1 MQIIKEIY
9 LDFYQTEPVLV
20 TAKQGDNARF
30 VKATLLDHGNLFPV
44 PDGTTANLARD
55 EVWNAC
61 IVNTDGT
68 VLAPITPDMQPG
80 RLPAEIELYLGTEKL
95 STWNFILVIQPSARN
110 DSAIEG
116 TNEYTQLD
124 ILVNQAREEISN
136 AQTATESAN
145 AAALNANESAA
156 LANTA
161 ASNANVAASSA
172 ETNADLA
179 MKAAISALDGKEAAT
194 SAATSANAAADRANE
209 AAGNIEQANIKP
221 LAYSV
226 SGESITAGNSAEKP
240 LIGLTVHGRADQV
253 STTGAQLIDFE
264 HAPTRSCVLVDA
276 STGTYRCNM
285 DNTSYSFLDLP
296 ESVFGKILSG
306 KGKTLR
312 FQCDAS
318 KPNTLISIVIYG
330 TREDGLDY
338 QDAAGT
344 PGSNYVEMV
353 VSDQFTS
360 VTRAVLRFNQTQGA
374 TTTDTTTIYSGLML
388 YFKESAVLSFELY
401 TGNAPSPSVEYPQ
414 AIDIAGL
421 GWATG
426 AQLWDMGD
434 VSGTQSA
441 KVDVSVPIPPGTYT
455 LSADVISSDTDAD
468 TCLIYD
474 YTNNIAIGNMAR
486 GQEKSKTFTTDK
498 EIRSFVFYASVSNN
512 GSAGDTFSF
521 KNIMLNAGS
530 SALPWEPYTGGK
542 PGYYDKGIEVDVTG
556 KNLFSLDNDTVFA
569 KEICDIVKKTNEIAL
584 TATSSSDTLFCQYVC
599 YLSEEVTKYF
609 CGKTITV
616 SAKHKTNNSSLSPVI
631 FINLYNSDNKTIADE
646 KSIYFKRG
654 SSVTVIVP
662 KETVKI
668 RFAFRVDQL
677 RGQVVGDYVRIYDIQ
692 AEEGSTATSYE
703 PYKTPQSIHLSTPNG
718 LAGLKV
724 SSGGSYTDE
733 SGQQWICDEIV
744 RNERGTGKL
753 IQRIGRSK
761 VSDNLLAPVTL
772 SNGNIALSISEISG
786 VSSSNQEAL
795 FTMAPV
801 LDASDPDRFET
812 GNAYSDGTGF
822 VIVGTPDDTLV
833 SLAIK
838 YGNCEFLYV
847 LETPVETNLSAEEIA
862 ALSALHTYSPTTT
875 ISNDAGCEMTAAYV
889 TKYYQGV
896 GDAMFYGVADNL
908 TTEASGTSVLDAHQG
923 KVLDNKIG
931 ALNDLETT
939 AKSSAVAAINEV
951 KSETVSLIPTVLFDS
966 PTRVGSG
973 TFTESI
979 YNFERIRIYYKIRY
993 EYGSVDIYTSFISA
1007 DGVVDLIGFFDFNN
1021 YLGAHL
1027 HRINLTDTTFS
1038 TVYAYQYFPP
1048 STEKTDV
1055 GGDDAIAIYRV
1066 EGYKS

>member
-312 FQCDAS
+312 FQCDTS
-318 KPNTLISIVIYG
+318 KPGTVISIVIYG

-388 YFKESAVLSFELY
+388 YFKESVVLPFELY

-414 AIDIAGL
+414 AIDIAGIDGNISINL
-421 GWATG
+421 MGYNLWDGTEQEDVTGYTTGMIPWDGGDRVHILFDGNTDNADGELVCSIDYYEQVGKKVGANAMSVKTGTTYTKVKFTATG
-426 AQLWDMGD
+426 INAG
-434 VSGTQSA
+434 GIG
-441 KVDVSVPIPPGTYT
+441 KNVDIKTVKYIVVAIKPFNNTATKISFKNV
-455 LSADVISSDTDAD
+455 VISS
-468 TCLIYD
+468 
-474 YTNNIAIGNMAR
+474 
-486 GQEKSKTFTTDK
+486 
-498 EIRSFVFYASVSNN
+498 
-512 GSAGDTFSF
+512 SA
-521 KNIMLNAGS
+521 
-530 SALPWEPYTGGK
+530 
-542 PGYYDKGIEVDVTG
+542 
-556 KNLFSLDNDTVFA
+556 DTVFVGYTPS
-569 KEICDIVKKTNEIAL
+569 ILNVIA
-584 TATSSSDTLFCQYVC
+584 
-599 YLSEEVTKYF
+599 
-609 CGKTITV
+609 
-616 SAKHKTNNSSLSPVI
+616 
-631 FINLYNSDNKTIADE
+631 
-646 KSIYFKRG
+646 
-654 SSVTVIVP
+654 
-662 KETVKI
+662 
-668 RFAFRVDQL
+668 
-677 RGQVVGDYVRIYDIQ
+677 
-692 AEEGSTATSYE
+692 
-703 PYKTPQSIHLSTPNG
+703 TPNG
-718 LAGLKV
+718 LPAVPVSAG
-724 SSGGSYTDE
+724 GNYTDE
-733 SGQQWICDEIV
+733 NGQQWICDEIV
-744 RNERGTGKL
+744 RNERGTGKR
-753 IQRIGRSK
+753 IQRIGIIESY
-761 VSDNLLAPVTL
+761 A
-772 SNGNIALSISEISG
+772 SETINTAYMSTTG
-786 VSSSNQEAL
+786 QLTEGATVIY
-795 FTMAPV
+795 V
-801 LDASDPDRFET
+801 LDDAIET
-812 GNAYSDGTGF
+812 DLT
-822 VIVGTPDDTLV
+822 
-833 SLAIK
+833 
-838 YGNCEFLYV
+838 
-847 LETPVETNLSAEEIA
+847 AEEIA
-862 ALSALHTYSPTTT
+862 ALSALHTYYPTTT
-875 ISNDAGCEMTAAYV
+875 ISNDAGCDMTAAYV
-889 TKYYQGV
+889 TQYYQGV

-923 KVLDNKIG
+923 MLLKGLLDDIWKTIY
-931 ALNDLETT
+931 
-939 AKSSAVAAINEV
+939 
-951 KSETVSLIPTVLFDS
+951 P
-966 PTRVGSG
+966 VGSIYMSVNNTDPG
-973 TFTESI
+973 TLFGGTWEAWGTGRVPVGVDSGDSDFSASEKTGGEKTNTHNHYTLSGNDDNMLYVGSTQHAVRSRVSTLKRGAISFTSYGEGPCREDSTYDESI
-979 YNFERIRIYYKIRY
+979 NILQPYVTCYMWKR
-993 EYGSVDIYTSFISA
+993 TA
-1007 DGVVDLIGFFDFNN
+1007 
-1021 YLGAHL
+1021 
-1027 HRINLTDTTFS
+1027 
-1038 TVYAYQYFPP
+1038 
-1048 STEKTDV
+1048 
-1055 GGDDAIAIYRV
+1055 
-1066 EGYKS
+1066 

>member
-253 STTGAQLIDFE
+253 STTGAQLFNKSSVTSESYVRD
-264 HAPTRSCVLVDA
+264 TDGTVVA
-276 STGTYRCNM
+276 STTHPTCASDYITLDGAESIYITSTMTSNRWGAFYNDKKEYVSGIAGYSSPITVPVGAVYIRLTVADDNLDTFMVNTGSTALPYEPYTYG
-285 DNTSYSFLDLP
+285 
-296 ESVFGKILSG
+296 V
-306 KGKTLR
+306 
-312 FQCDAS
+312 
-318 KPNTLISIVIYG
+318 
-330 TREDGLDY
+330 
-338 QDAAGT
+338 
-344 PGSNYVEMV
+344 
-353 VSDQFTS
+353 
-360 VTRAVLRFNQTQGA
+360 
-374 TTTDTTTIYSGLML
+374 
-388 YFKESAVLSFELY
+388 
-401 TGNAPSPSVEYPQ
+401 PSPSVEYPQ
-414 AIDIAGL
+414 AIDIAGS
-421 GWATG
+421 GGSINVKVVG
-426 AQLWDMGD
+426 ANLFDISKVQGISGASGSQTTNNNDGTLLVQSSQGDSSGGYEDGKNVLRDLCPELRVGD
-434 VSGTQSA
+434 VAVLSA
-441 KVDVSVPIPPGTYT
+441 KSTGSDKRIYLRGSKSPWTFG
-455 LSADVISSDTDAD
+455 ISRTISETDLD
-468 TCLIYD
+468 SIV
-474 YTNNIAIGNMAR
+474 M
-486 GQEKSKTFTTDK
+486 
-498 EIRSFVFYASVSNN
+498 FYASGTST
-512 GSAGDTFSF
+512 SATISE
-521 KNIMLNAGS
+521 IMINAGS
-530 SALPWEPYTGGK
+530 VALP
-542 PGYYDKGIEVDVTG
+542 
-556 KNLFSLDNDTVFA
+556 
-569 KEICDIVKKTNEIAL
+569 
-584 TATSSSDTLFCQYVC
+584 
-599 YLSEEVTKYF
+599 
-609 CGKTITV
+609 
-616 SAKHKTNNSSLSPVI
+616 
-631 FINLYNSDNKTIADE
+631 
-646 KSIYFKRG
+646 
-654 SSVTVIVP
+654 
-662 KETVKI
+662 
-668 RFAFRVDQL
+668 
-677 RGQVVGDYVRIYDIQ
+677 
-692 AEEGSTATSYE
+692 YE
-703 PYKTPQSIHLSTPNG
+703 PYKTPQSVHLSTPNG

-724 SSGGSYTDE
+724 SSGGNYTDA

-744 RNERGTGKL
+744 CNERGTGKR

-772 SNGNIALSISEISG
+772 SNGNIALAISEIFDI
-786 VSSSNQEAL
+786 SSSNQEAL

-822 VIVGTPDDTLV
+822 VIVGTPDDTLL
-833 SLAIK
+833 SLATK

-847 LETPVETNLSAEEIA
+847 LAEPVETDLSTEEIA
-862 ALSALHTYSPTTT
+862 ALSALHTYYPTTT
-875 ISNDAGCEMTAAYV
+875 ISNDAGCDMTAAYV
-889 TKYYQGV
+889 TQYYQGV

-951 KSETVSLIPTVLFDS
+951 KCETVSLIPTVLFDS

-993 EYGSVDIYTSFISA
+993 EYGSVDIYTSFISS
-1007 DGVVDLIGFFDFNN
+1007 DGVVDLIGFFNFNN

-1066 EGYKS
+1066 EGYRS

>member
-194 SAATSANAAADRANE
+194 SAATSANVAADRANE

-253 STTGAQLIDFE
+253 STTGAQLFNKSTVTPESYVRD
-264 HAPTRSCVLVDA
+264 TDGTVVA
-276 STGTYRCNM
+276 STTRPTCASDYITLDGAESIYITSTMTSNRWGAFYNDKKEYVSGIAGYSSPITVPVGAVYIRLTVADDNLDTFMVNTGSTALPYEPYTYG
-285 DNTSYSFLDLP
+285 
-296 ESVFGKILSG
+296 V
-306 KGKTLR
+306 
-312 FQCDAS
+312 
-318 KPNTLISIVIYG
+318 
-330 TREDGLDY
+330 
-338 QDAAGT
+338 
-344 PGSNYVEMV
+344 
-353 VSDQFTS
+353 
-360 VTRAVLRFNQTQGA
+360 
-374 TTTDTTTIYSGLML
+374 
-388 YFKESAVLSFELY
+388 
-401 TGNAPSPSVEYPQ
+401 PSPSVEYPQ

-486 GQEKSKTFTTDK
+486 GQGKSKTFTTDK

-521 KNIMLNAGS
+521 KNIMLNTGS
-530 SALPWEPYTGGK
+530 SALPWEPYTGGE
-542 PGYYDKGIEVDVTG
+542 PGYYEKGIEVDVTG

-569 KEICDIVKKTNEIAL
+569 KEICDITKKTNEITL
-584 TATSSSDTLFCQYVC
+584 TATGSSDTLFCQYVC
-599 YLSEEVTKYF
+599 YLAEGVTKYF
-609 CGKTITV
+609 RGKTITV
-616 SAKHKTNNSSLSPVI
+616 SAKHKTNNSSLSPVV
-631 FINLYNSDNKTIADE
+631 FINLYDSDNKVIADE

-662 KETVKI
+662 KETAKI

-677 RGQVVGDYVRIYDIQ
+677 RGQAVGNYVRMYDIQ

-703 PYKTPQSIHLSTPNG
+703 PYKTPQSVHLSTPNG

-724 SSGGSYTDE
+724 SNGGNYTDE
-733 SGQQWICDEIV
+733 SGQQWICDEVV
-744 RNERGTGKL
+744 RNERGTGKR
-753 IQRIGRSK
+753 IQRIGIIESY
-761 VSDNLLAPVTL
+761 A
-772 SNGNIALSISEISG
+772 SETINTAYMSTTG
-786 VSSSNQEAL
+786 QLTEGATVIY
-795 FTMAPV
+795 V
-801 LDASDPDRFET
+801 LDDAIET
-812 GNAYSDGTGF
+812 DLT
-822 VIVGTPDDTLV
+822 
-833 SLAIK
+833 
-838 YGNCEFLYV
+838 
-847 LETPVETNLSAEEIA
+847 AEEIA

-875 ISNDAGCEMTAAYV
+875 ISNDAGCDMTAAYV
-889 TKYYQGV
+889 TQYYQGV

-993 EYGSVDIYTSFISA
+993 EYGSVDIYTSFIST

-1066 EGYKS
+1066 EGYRS

>member
-1 MQIIKEIY
+1 MINIKLFLERKDIPVKIDVVRNTNAIPISFHIADYQIPEGTEARIYLHKPSGAEVYNSAAIEENAVIVQPTMQMYAEEGEVIGQLQIIK
-9 LDFYQTEPVLV
+9 D
-20 TAKQGDNARF
+20 
-30 VKATLLDHGNLFPV
+30 
-44 PDGTTANLARD
+44 TTVAASFAI
-55 EVWNAC
+55 VFC
-61 IVNTDGT
+61 IHKN
-68 VLAPITPDMQPG
+68 I
-80 RLPAEIELYLGTEKL
+80 I
-95 STWNFILVIQPSARN
+95 S
-110 DSAIEG
+110 DSAIESKDEFG
-116 TNEYTQLD
+116 ILD
-124 ILVNQAREEISN
+124 TLINQAREEIKN
-136 AQTATESAN
+136 AQNATSA
-145 AAALNANESAA
+145 
-156 LANTA
+156 ANTA
-161 ASNANVAASSA
+161 AESATTAANAANTGA
-172 ETNADLA
+172 
-179 MKAAISALDGKEAAT
+179 EAAT
-194 SAATSANAAADRANE
+194 SAAESATTAADAANAGAEAATSAAMSANAAADRANE

-226 SGESITAGNSAEKP
+226 SGESITANNSAEKP
-240 LIGLTVHGRADQV
+240 LIGPTVHGRADQV

-360 VTRAVLRFNQTQGA
+360 VTRTVLRFNQTQGA
-374 TTTDTTTIYSGLML
+374 TTTDTTTIYSGLMF
-388 YFKESAVLSFELY
+388 YFKESAVLPFESY
-401 TGNAPSPSVEYPQ
+401 TGNAPSPSPEYPQ
-414 AIDIAGL
+414 EINIAGL
-421 GWATG
+421 GYATG
-426 AQLWDMGD
+426 AQLWSAGD
-434 VSGTQSA
+434 VAGTA
-441 KVDVSVPIPPGTYT
+441 TVSVSVTIPPGTYT
-455 LSADVISSDTDAD
+455 ITADVVSSDTYGN
-468 TCLIYD
+468 TCLLFD
-474 YTNNIAIGNMAR
+474 NTNGVSLGWFNR
-486 GQEKSKTFTTDK
+486 GANKSISFTTEK
-498 EIRSFVFYASVSNN
+498 EIKSCSFYASVDN
-512 GSAGDTFSF
+512 GNSAGDTFSLR
-521 KNIMLNAGS
+521 NIMLNAGS

-801 LDASDPDRFET
+801 LDAPDPDRFET

-833 SLAIK
+833 SLVIK

-923 KVLDNKIG
+923 KVLDNKIR
-931 ALNDLETT
+931 ALADLETT

-973 TFTESI
+973 TFAESI

-993 EYGSVDIYTSFISA
+993 EYGSVDIYTSFIST

>member
-68 VLAPITPDMQPG
+68 VLAPITPDMRPG

-95 STWNFILVIQPSARN
+95 STWNFTLMIQPSARN

-240 LIGLTVHGRADQV
+240 LIGLTVYGRADQV
-253 STTGAQLIDFE
+253 STTGAQLFNKSTVTPESYVRD
-264 HAPTRSCVLVDA
+264 TDGTVVA
-276 STGTYRCNM
+276 STTHPTCASDYITLDGAESIYITSTMTSNRWGAFYNDKKEYVSGIAGYSSPITVPVGAVYIRLTVADDNLDTFMVNTGSTALPYEPYTYG
-285 DNTSYSFLDLP
+285 
-296 ESVFGKILSG
+296 V
-306 KGKTLR
+306 
-312 FQCDAS
+312 
-318 KPNTLISIVIYG
+318 
-330 TREDGLDY
+330 
-338 QDAAGT
+338 
-344 PGSNYVEMV
+344 
-353 VSDQFTS
+353 
-360 VTRAVLRFNQTQGA
+360 
-374 TTTDTTTIYSGLML
+374 
-388 YFKESAVLSFELY
+388 
-401 TGNAPSPSVEYPQ
+401 PSPSVEYPQ
-414 AIDIAGL
+414 AIDIAGS
-421 GWATG
+421 GGSINVKVVG
-426 AQLWDMGD
+426 ANLFDISKVQGISGASGSQTTNNNDGTLLVQSSQGDSSGGYEDGKNVLRDLCPELRVGD
-434 VSGTQSA
+434 VAVLSA
-441 KVDVSVPIPPGTYT
+441 KSTGSDKRIYLRGSKSPWTFG
-455 LSADVISSDTDAD
+455 ISRTISETDLD
-468 TCLIYD
+468 SIV
-474 YTNNIAIGNMAR
+474 M
-486 GQEKSKTFTTDK
+486 
-498 EIRSFVFYASVSNN
+498 FYASGTST
-512 GSAGDTFSF
+512 SATISE
-521 KNIMLNAGS
+521 IMINAGS
-530 SALPWEPYTGGK
+530 VALP
-542 PGYYDKGIEVDVTG
+542 
-556 KNLFSLDNDTVFA
+556 
-569 KEICDIVKKTNEIAL
+569 
-584 TATSSSDTLFCQYVC
+584 
-599 YLSEEVTKYF
+599 
-609 CGKTITV
+609 
-616 SAKHKTNNSSLSPVI
+616 
-631 FINLYNSDNKTIADE
+631 
-646 KSIYFKRG
+646 
-654 SSVTVIVP
+654 
-662 KETVKI
+662 
-668 RFAFRVDQL
+668 
-677 RGQVVGDYVRIYDIQ
+677 
-692 AEEGSTATSYE
+692 YE
-703 PYKTPQSIHLSTPNG
+703 PYKTPQSVSLSTPNG
-718 LAGLKV
+718 LSGLKV
-724 SSGGSYTDE
+724 SSGGNYIDA

-744 RNERGTGKL
+744 RNERGTGKR
-753 IQRIGRSK
+753 IQRIGIIESY
-761 VSDNLLAPVTL
+761 A
-772 SNGNIALSISEISG
+772 SETINTAYMS
-786 VSSSNQEAL
+786 
-795 FTMAPV
+795 T
-801 LDASDPDRFET
+801 T
-812 GNAYSDGTGF
+812 GQLTEGAT
-822 VIVGTPDDTLV
+822 V
-833 SLAIK
+833 
-838 YGNCEFLYV
+838 LYV
-847 LETPVETNLSAEEIA
+847 LDDVVETDLSAEEIA

-875 ISNDAGCEMTAAYV
+875 ISNDAGCDMTAAYV
-889 TKYYQGV
+889 TQYYQGV

-908 TTEASGTSVLDAHQG
+908 TTEASGTSVMDAHQG

-931 ALNDLETT
+931 ALADLETT

-993 EYGSVDIYTSFISA
+993 EYGSVDIYTSFIST
-1007 DGVVDLIGFFDFNN
+1007 DGVVDLIGFFDFYN

-1055 GGDDAIAIYRV
+1055 GGDDAMAIYRV
-1066 EGYKS
+1066 EGYRS

>member
-253 STTGAQLIDFE
+253 STTGAQLFNKSTVTPESYVRD
-264 HAPTRSCVLVDA
+264 TDGTVVA
-276 STGTYRCNM
+276 STTHPTCASDYITLDGAESIYITSTMTSNRWGAFYNDKKEYVSGIAGYSSPITVPVGAVYIRLTVADDNLDTFMVNTGSTALPYEPYTYG
-285 DNTSYSFLDLP
+285 
-296 ESVFGKILSG
+296 V
-306 KGKTLR
+306 
-312 FQCDAS
+312 
-318 KPNTLISIVIYG
+318 
-330 TREDGLDY
+330 
-338 QDAAGT
+338 
-344 PGSNYVEMV
+344 
-353 VSDQFTS
+353 
-360 VTRAVLRFNQTQGA
+360 
-374 TTTDTTTIYSGLML
+374 
-388 YFKESAVLSFELY
+388 
-401 TGNAPSPSVEYPQ
+401 PSPSVEYPQ

-486 GQEKSKTFTTDK
+486 GQGKSKTFTTDK

-512 GSAGDTFSF
+512 GSVGDTFSLR
-521 KNIMLNAGS
+521 NIMLNAGS
-530 SALPWEPYTGGK
+530 SALPWEPYTGGE
-542 PGYYDKGIEVDVTG
+542 PGYYEKGIEVDVTG

-569 KEICDIVKKTNEIAL
+569 KEICDITKKTNEITL
-584 TATSSSDTLFCQYVC
+584 TATGSSDTLFCQYVC
-599 YLSEEVTKYF
+599 YLAEGVTKYF
-609 CGKTITV
+609 RGKTITV
-616 SAKHKTNNSSLSPVI
+616 SAKHKTNNSSLSPVV
-631 FINLYNSDNKTIADE
+631 FINLYDSDNKVIADE

-662 KETVKI
+662 KETAKI

-677 RGQVVGDYVRIYDIQ
+677 RGQAVGNYVRMYDIQ

-703 PYKTPQSIHLSTPNG
+703 PYKTPQSVHLSTPNG

-724 SSGGSYTDE
+724 SNGGNYTDE
-733 SGQQWICDEIV
+733 SGQQWICDEVV
-744 RNERGTGKL
+744 RNERGTGKR
-753 IQRIGRSK
+753 IQRIGIIESY
-761 VSDNLLAPVTL
+761 A
-772 SNGNIALSISEISG
+772 SETINTAYMSTTG
-786 VSSSNQEAL
+786 QLTEGATVIY
-795 FTMAPV
+795 V
-801 LDASDPDRFET
+801 LDDAIET
-812 GNAYSDGTGF
+812 D
-822 VIVGTPDDTLV
+822 
-833 SLAIK
+833 
-838 YGNCEFLYV
+838 
-847 LETPVETNLSAEEIA
+847 LSAEEIA
-862 ALSALHTYSPTTT
+862 ALSALHTYYPTTT
-875 ISNDAGCEMTAAYV
+875 ITNDAGCDMTAAYV
-889 TKYYQGV
+889 TQYYQGV

-931 ALNDLETT
+931 ALADLETT

-951 KSETVSLIPTVLFDS
+951 KSETVSLSPTVLFDS

-993 EYGSVDIYTSFISA
+993 EYGSVDIYTSFISS
-1007 DGVVDLIGFFDFNN
+1007 DGVVDLIGFFNFNN

>member
-68 VLAPITPDMQPG
+68 VLAPITPDMRPG

-95 STWNFILVIQPSARN
+95 STWNFTLMIQPSARN

-240 LIGLTVHGRADQV
+240 LIGLTVHGRADQG
-253 STTGAQLIDFE
+253 STTGAQLFDESKF
-264 HAPTRSCVLVDA
+264 PTKTQGGATITNNNDGSFTV
-276 STGTYRCNM
+276 SGSGTL
-285 DNTSYSFLDLP
+285 TEKFAQTFHYSHEETLKLIKA
-296 ESVFGKILSG
+296 GKIYL
-306 KGKTLR
+306 
-312 FQCDAS
+312 
-318 KPNTLISIVIYG
+318 
-330 TREDGLDY
+330 
-338 QDAAGT
+338 
-344 PGSNYVEMV
+344 
-353 VSDQFTS
+353 
-360 VTRAVLRFNQTQGA
+360 
-374 TTTDTTTIYSGLML
+374 SGLMHSL
-388 YFKESAVLSFELY
+388 DSF
-401 TGNAPSPSVEYPQ
+401 
-414 AIDIAGL
+414 AIH
-421 GWATG
+421 
-426 AQLWDMGD
+426 
-434 VSGTQSA
+434 
-441 KVDVSVPIPPGTYT
+441 
-455 LSADVISSDTDAD
+455 
-468 TCLIYD
+468 
-474 YTNNIAIGNMAR
+474 
-486 GQEKSKTFTTDK
+486 
-498 EIRSFVFYASVSNN
+498 
-512 GSAGDTFSF
+512 F
-521 KNIMLNAGS
+521 KNNRTIYTQLNSNTKETEITEEMLNDSDFHMSLIEYISKDAEIIPQTVKPMLYQKGNGT
-530 SALPWEPYTGGK
+530 WEPYTGGTPSPSPEYPQEIDIAGNSGSINVNVAGANLFDISK
-542 PGYYDKGIEVDVTG
+542 VQSISGASGSQTTNNNDGTLLVQSSQGDSSGGYEDG
-556 KNLFSLDNDTVFA
+556 KNVLRDLCPELRA
-569 KEICDIVKKTNEIAL
+569 GDIAVL
-584 TATSSSDTLFCQYVC
+584 
-599 YLSEEVTKYF
+599 
-609 CGKTITV
+609 
-616 SAKHKTNNSSLSPVI
+616 SAKSTG
-631 FINLYNSDNKTIADE
+631 SDKR
-646 KSIYFKRG
+646 IYLRG
-654 SSVTVIVP
+654 SKSPWTFGISRTISETDLDSIVMFYASGTSTSATISEIMINAGSVALP
-662 KETVKI
+662 
-668 RFAFRVDQL
+668 
-677 RGQVVGDYVRIYDIQ
+677 
-692 AEEGSTATSYE
+692 YE
-703 PYKTPQSIHLSTPNG
+703 PYKTPQSVSLSTPNG

-724 SSGGSYTDE
+724 SSGGNYTDA

-931 ALNDLETT
+931 ALADLETT

-951 KSETVSLIPTVLFDS
+951 KSETVSLIPTVLFNS
-966 PTRVGSG
+966 SESVGNG
-973 TFTESI
+973 TFSESI
-979 YNFERIRIYYKIRY
+979 YDFERIRIFYKIRGIC
-993 EYGSVDIYTSFISA
+993 GSVDIYTSILSS
-1007 DGVVDLIGFFDFNN
+1007 DSTEIDLIGFFNFNN

-1027 HRINLTDTTFS
+1027 HRINLSNTTFS

-1055 GGDDAIAIYRV
+1055 GSDDARAIYRV
-1066 EGYKS
+1066 EGYNS

>member
-240 LIGLTVHGRADQV
+240 LIGLTVHGRADQMI
-253 STTGAQLIDFE
+253 TTGAQLFNKSTVTPESYVRD
-264 HAPTRSCVLVDA
+264 TDGTVVA
-276 STGTYRCNM
+276 STTRPTCASDYITLDGAESIYITSTMTSNRWGAFYNDKKEYVSGIAGYSSPITVPVGAVYIRLTVADDNLDTFMVNTGSTALPYEPYTYG
-285 DNTSYSFLDLP
+285 
-296 ESVFGKILSG
+296 V
-306 KGKTLR
+306 
-312 FQCDAS
+312 
-318 KPNTLISIVIYG
+318 
-330 TREDGLDY
+330 
-338 QDAAGT
+338 
-344 PGSNYVEMV
+344 
-353 VSDQFTS
+353 
-360 VTRAVLRFNQTQGA
+360 
-374 TTTDTTTIYSGLML
+374 
-388 YFKESAVLSFELY
+388 
-401 TGNAPSPSVEYPQ
+401 PSPSVEYPQ

-486 GQEKSKTFTTDK
+486 GQGKSKTFTTDK

-512 GSAGDTFSF
+512 GSVGDTFSLR
-521 KNIMLNAGS
+521 NIMLNAGS
-530 SALPWEPYTGGK
+530 SALPWEPYTGGE
-542 PGYYDKGIEVDVTG
+542 PGYYEKGIEVDVTG

-569 KEICDIVKKTNEIAL
+569 KEICDITKKTNEITL
-584 TATSSSDTLFCQYVC
+584 TATGSSDTLFCQYVC
-599 YLSEEVTKYF
+599 YLAEGVTKYF
-609 CGKTITV
+609 RGKTITV
-616 SAKHKTNNSSLSPVI
+616 SAKHKTNNSSLSPVV
-631 FINLYNSDNKTIADE
+631 FINLYDSDNKVIADE

-662 KETVKI
+662 KETAKI

-677 RGQVVGDYVRIYDIQ
+677 RGQAVGNYVRMYDIQ

-703 PYKTPQSIHLSTPNG
+703 PYKTPQSVHLSTPNG

-724 SSGGSYTDE
+724 SNGGNYTDE
-733 SGQQWICDEIV
+733 SGQQWICDEVV
-744 RNERGTGKL
+744 RNERGTGKR
-753 IQRIGRSK
+753 IQRIGIIESY
-761 VSDNLLAPVTL
+761 A
-772 SNGNIALSISEISG
+772 SETINTAYMS
-786 VSSSNQEAL
+786 
-795 FTMAPV
+795 T
-801 LDASDPDRFET
+801 T
-812 GNAYSDGTGF
+812 GQLTEGAT
-822 VIVGTPDDTLV
+822 V
-833 SLAIK
+833 
-838 YGNCEFLYV
+838 LYV
-847 LETPVETNLSAEEIA
+847 LDDVIETDLSAEEIA
-862 ALSALHTYSPTTT
+862 ALSALQTYYPTTT
-875 ISNDAGCEMTAAYV
+875 ISNDAGCDMTAAYV
-889 TKYYQGV
+889 TQYYQGV

-923 KVLDNKIG
+923 MLLKGLLDDIWKTIY
-931 ALNDLETT
+931 
-939 AKSSAVAAINEV
+939 
-951 KSETVSLIPTVLFDS
+951 P
-966 PTRVGSG
+966 VGSIYMSVNNTDPG
-973 TFTESI
+973 TLFGGTWEAWGTGRVPVGVDSGDSDFSASEKTGGEKTNTHNHYTLSGNDDNMLYVGSTQHAVRSRVSTLKRGAISFTSYGEGLCREDSTYDESI
-979 YNFERIRIYYKIRY
+979 NILQPYVTCHMWKR
-993 EYGSVDIYTSFISA
+993 TA
-1007 DGVVDLIGFFDFNN
+1007 
-1021 YLGAHL
+1021 
-1027 HRINLTDTTFS
+1027 
-1038 TVYAYQYFPP
+1038 
-1048 STEKTDV
+1048 
-1055 GGDDAIAIYRV
+1055 
-1066 EGYKS
+1066 

>member
-68 VLAPITPDMQPG
+68 VLAPITPDMRPG

-95 STWNFILVIQPSARN
+95 STWNFTLMIQPSARN

-194 SAATSANAAADRANE
+194 SAAMSANAAADRANE

-240 LIGLTVHGRADQV
+240 LIGLTVYGRADQV
-253 STTGAQLIDFE
+253 SATGAQLFNKSSVTSESYVRDTDGI
-264 HAPTRSCVLVDA
+264 VVA
-276 STGTYRCNM
+276 STTRPTCASDYITLDGAESIYITSTMTSNRWGAFYNDKKEYVSGIAGYSSPITVPVGAVYIRLTVADDNLDTFMVNTGSTALPYEPYTYG
-285 DNTSYSFLDLP
+285 
-296 ESVFGKILSG
+296 V
-306 KGKTLR
+306 
-312 FQCDAS
+312 
-318 KPNTLISIVIYG
+318 
-330 TREDGLDY
+330 
-338 QDAAGT
+338 
-344 PGSNYVEMV
+344 
-353 VSDQFTS
+353 
-360 VTRAVLRFNQTQGA
+360 
-374 TTTDTTTIYSGLML
+374 
-388 YFKESAVLSFELY
+388 
-401 TGNAPSPSVEYPQ
+401 PSPSVEYPQ
-414 AIDIAGL
+414 AIDIAGS
-421 GWATG
+421 GGSINVKVVG
-426 AQLWDMGD
+426 ANLFDISKVQGISGASGSQTTNNNDGTLLVQSSQGDSSGGYEDGKNVLRDLCPELRVGD
-434 VSGTQSA
+434 VAVLSA
-441 KVDVSVPIPPGTYT
+441 KSTGSDKRIYLRGSKSPWTFG
-455 LSADVISSDTDAD
+455 ISRTISETDLD
-468 TCLIYD
+468 SIV
-474 YTNNIAIGNMAR
+474 M
-486 GQEKSKTFTTDK
+486 
-498 EIRSFVFYASVSNN
+498 FYASGTST
-512 GSAGDTFSF
+512 SATISE
-521 KNIMLNAGS
+521 IMINAGS
-530 SALPWEPYTGGK
+530 VALP
-542 PGYYDKGIEVDVTG
+542 
-556 KNLFSLDNDTVFA
+556 
-569 KEICDIVKKTNEIAL
+569 
-584 TATSSSDTLFCQYVC
+584 
-599 YLSEEVTKYF
+599 
-609 CGKTITV
+609 
-616 SAKHKTNNSSLSPVI
+616 
-631 FINLYNSDNKTIADE
+631 
-646 KSIYFKRG
+646 
-654 SSVTVIVP
+654 
-662 KETVKI
+662 
-668 RFAFRVDQL
+668 
-677 RGQVVGDYVRIYDIQ
+677 
-692 AEEGSTATSYE
+692 YE
-703 PYKTPQSIHLSTPNG
+703 PYKTPQSVSLSTPNG
-718 LAGLKV
+718 LSGLKV
-724 SSGGSYTDE
+724 SSGGNYIDA

-744 RNERGTGKL
+744 RNERGTGKR
-753 IQRIGRSK
+753 IQRIGIIESY
-761 VSDNLLAPVTL
+761 A
-772 SNGNIALSISEISG
+772 SETINTAYMS
-786 VSSSNQEAL
+786 
-795 FTMAPV
+795 T
-801 LDASDPDRFET
+801 T
-812 GNAYSDGTGF
+812 GQLTEGAT
-822 VIVGTPDDTLV
+822 V
-833 SLAIK
+833 
-838 YGNCEFLYV
+838 LYV
-847 LETPVETNLSAEEIA
+847 LDDVVETDLSAEEIA

-875 ISNDAGCEMTAAYV
+875 ISNDAGCDMTAAYV
-889 TKYYQGV
+889 TQYYQGV

-908 TTEASGTSVLDAHQG
+908 TTEASGTSVMDAHQG

-931 ALNDLETT
+931 ALADLETT

-993 EYGSVDIYTSFISA
+993 EYGSVDIYTSFIST

-1066 EGYKS
+1066 EGYRS

>member
-68 VLAPITPDMQPG
+68 VLAPITPDMRPG

-95 STWNFILVIQPSARN
+95 STWNFTLMIQPSARN

-194 SAATSANAAADRANE
+194 SAATSANAAADRANK

-253 STTGAQLIDFE
+253 STTGAQLFNKSTVTPESYVRD
-264 HAPTRSCVLVDA
+264 TDGTVVA
-276 STGTYRCNM
+276 STTRPTCASDYITLDGAESIYITSTMTSNRWGAFYNDKKEYVSGIAGYSSPITVPVGAVYIRLTVAD
-285 DNTSYSFLDLP
+285 DNLDTFMVNTGSTALP
-296 ESVFGKILSG
+296 YE
-306 KGKTLR
+306 
-312 FQCDAS
+312 
-318 KPNTLISIVIYG
+318 P
-330 TREDGLDY
+330 
-338 QDAAGT
+338 
-344 PGSNYVEMV
+344 
-353 VSDQFTS
+353 
-360 VTRAVLRFNQTQGA
+360 
-374 TTTDTTTIYSGLML
+374 
-388 YFKESAVLSFELY
+388 Y
-401 TGNAPSPSVEYPQ
+401 TGGAPSPSVEYPQ
-414 AIDIAGL
+414 AIDIAGSGGSINVKVMGANL
-421 GWATG
+421 FDISKVQSVSMTSGSETINNNDGTLTVQTSQTG
-426 AQLWDMGD
+426 SSGGYEDGKNVLRDLCPELRAGD
-434 VSGTQSA
+434 IAVLSA
-441 KVDVSVPIPPGTYT
+441 KSTGTNKYIYLQNSKSTWAFGRSRTISETDLDSIVS
-455 LSADVISSDTDAD
+455 
-468 TCLIYD
+468 
-474 YTNNIAIGNMAR
+474 
-486 GQEKSKTFTTDK
+486 
-498 EIRSFVFYASVSNN
+498 FYASGTST
-512 GSAGDTFSF
+512 SAIISD
-521 KNIMLNAGS
+521 IMLNAGS
-530 SALPWEPYTGGK
+530 IALP
-542 PGYYDKGIEVDVTG
+542 
-556 KNLFSLDNDTVFA
+556 
-569 KEICDIVKKTNEIAL
+569 
-584 TATSSSDTLFCQYVC
+584 
-599 YLSEEVTKYF
+599 
-609 CGKTITV
+609 
-616 SAKHKTNNSSLSPVI
+616 
-631 FINLYNSDNKTIADE
+631 
-646 KSIYFKRG
+646 
-654 SSVTVIVP
+654 
-662 KETVKI
+662 
-668 RFAFRVDQL
+668 
-677 RGQVVGDYVRIYDIQ
+677 
-692 AEEGSTATSYE
+692 YE
-703 PYKTPQSIHLSTPNG
+703 PYKTPQSVSLSTPNG

-724 SSGGSYTDE
+724 SAGGNYTDA

-744 RNERGTGKL
+744 RNERGTGKR
-753 IQRIGRSK
+753 IQRIGIIESY
-761 VSDNLLAPVTL
+761 A
-772 SNGNIALSISEISG
+772 SETINTAYMS
-786 VSSSNQEAL
+786 
-795 FTMAPV
+795 T
-801 LDASDPDRFET
+801 T
-812 GNAYSDGTGF
+812 GQLTEGAT
-822 VIVGTPDDTLV
+822 V
-833 SLAIK
+833 
-838 YGNCEFLYV
+838 LYV
-847 LETPVETNLSAEEIA
+847 LDDVIETDLSDEEIA
-862 ALSALHTYSPTTT
+862 ALSALHTYYPTTT
-875 ISNDAGCEMTAAYV
+875 ISNDAGCDMTAAYV
-889 TKYYQGV
+889 TQYYQGV

-951 KSETVSLIPTVLFDS
+951 KCETVSLIPTVLFDS

-993 EYGSVDIYTSFISA
+993 EYGSVDIYTSFISS
-1007 DGVVDLIGFFDFNN
+1007 DGVVDLIGFFNFNN

-1066 EGYKS
+1066 EGYRS

>member
-1 MQIIKEIY
+1 MINIKLFLERKDIPVKIDVVRNTNAIPISFHIADYQIPEGTEARIYLHKPSGAEVYNSAAIEENVVIVQPTMQMYAEEGEAIGQLQIIK
-9 LDFYQTEPVLV
+9 D
-20 TAKQGDNARF
+20 
-30 VKATLLDHGNLFPV
+30 
-44 PDGTTANLARD
+44 TTVAASFAI
-55 EVWNAC
+55 VFC
-61 IVNTDGT
+61 IHKN
-68 VLAPITPDMQPG
+68 I
-80 RLPAEIELYLGTEKL
+80 I
-95 STWNFILVIQPSARN
+95 S
-110 DSAIEG
+110 DSAIESKDEFG
-116 TNEYTQLD
+116 ILD
-124 ILVNQAREEISN
+124 TLINQAREEIKN
-136 AQTATESAN
+136 AQNATSA
-145 AAALNANESAA
+145 
-156 LANTA
+156 ANTA
-161 ASNANVAASSA
+161 AESATTAANAANTGAEAATSA
-172 ETNADLA
+172 AESATTAADAANAGA
-179 MKAAISALDGKEAAT
+179 EAAT

-221 LAYSV
+221 PAYSV

-312 FQCDAS
+312 FQCDTS
-318 KPNTLISIVIYG
+318 KPGTVISIVIYG

-344 PGSNYVEMV
+344 PGLNYVEMV

-388 YFKESAVLSFELY
+388 YFKESAALPFELY

-414 AIDIAGL
+414 AIDIAGS
-421 GWATG
+421 GGSINVKVVG
-426 AQLWDMGD
+426 ANLFDISKVQSISGASGSQTTNNNDGTLLVQSSQGD
-434 VSGTQSA
+434 SSGGYEDGKNVLRDLCPELRAGDIAVLSA
-441 KVDVSVPIPPGTYT
+441 KSTGSDKRIYLRGSKSPWTFGASRT
-455 LSADVISSDTDAD
+455 ISETDLD
-468 TCLIYD
+468 SIV
-474 YTNNIAIGNMAR
+474 M
-486 GQEKSKTFTTDK
+486 
-498 EIRSFVFYASVSNN
+498 FYASGTST
-512 GSAGDTFSF
+512 SATISE
-521 KNIMLNAGS
+521 IMINAGS
-530 SALPWEPYTGGK
+530 VALP
-542 PGYYDKGIEVDVTG
+542 
-556 KNLFSLDNDTVFA
+556 
-569 KEICDIVKKTNEIAL
+569 
-584 TATSSSDTLFCQYVC
+584 
-599 YLSEEVTKYF
+599 
-609 CGKTITV
+609 
-616 SAKHKTNNSSLSPVI
+616 
-631 FINLYNSDNKTIADE
+631 
-646 KSIYFKRG
+646 
-654 SSVTVIVP
+654 
-662 KETVKI
+662 
-668 RFAFRVDQL
+668 
-677 RGQVVGDYVRIYDIQ
+677 
-692 AEEGSTATSYE
+692 YE
-703 PYKTPQSIHLSTPNG
+703 PYKTPQSVSLSTPNG

-724 SSGGSYTDE
+724 SSGGNYTDA

-744 RNERGTGKL
+744 RNERGTGKR
-753 IQRIGRSK
+753 IQRIGIIESY
-761 VSDNLLAPVTL
+761 A
-772 SNGNIALSISEISG
+772 SETINTAYMS
-786 VSSSNQEAL
+786 
-795 FTMAPV
+795 T
-801 LDASDPDRFET
+801 T
-812 GNAYSDGTGF
+812 GQLTEGAT
-822 VIVGTPDDTLV
+822 V
-833 SLAIK
+833 
-838 YGNCEFLYV
+838 LYV
-847 LETPVETNLSAEEIA
+847 LDDVIETDLSDEEIV
-862 ALSALHTYSPTTT
+862 ALSALHTYYPTTT
-875 ISNDAGCEMTAAYV
+875 ISNDAGCDMTVAYV
-889 TKYYQGV
+889 TQYYQGV

-931 ALNDLETT
+931 ALADLETT

-993 EYGSVDIYTSFISA
+993 EYGSVDIYTSFISS
-1007 DGVVDLIGFFDFNN
+1007 DGVVDLIGFFNFNN

-1066 EGYKS
+1066 EGYRS

>member
-1 MQIIKEIY
+1 MEYNTNIYAMRMSAPAVLQLQQGSNAIPMFFKFCDYVIPNGAETRLYVRKPSSLEVYVMGTIERNGAIFETTTQMTAEDGRCEGQIQIIKDSKILNSFLIY
-9 LDFYQTEPVLV
+9 LDV
-20 TAKQGDNARF
+20 AKS
-30 VKATLLDHGNLFPV
+30 
-44 PDGTTANLARD
+44 
-55 EVWNAC
+55 
-61 IVNTDGT
+61 I
-68 VLAPITPDMQPG
+68 I
-80 RLPAEIELYLGTEKL
+80 
-95 STWNFILVIQPSARN
+95 S
-110 DSAIEG
+110 DSAIESKDEFG
-116 TNEYTQLD
+116 ILD
-124 ILVNQAREEISN
+124 TLINQAREEIKN
-136 AQTATESAN
+136 AQNATSA
-145 AAALNANESAA
+145 
-156 LANTA
+156 ANTA
-161 ASNANVAASSA
+161 AESATTAANAANTGA
-172 ETNADLA
+172 
-179 MKAAISALDGKEAAT
+179 EAAT
-194 SAATSANAAADRANE
+194 SAAESATTAADAANAGAEAATSAAMSANAAADRANE

-240 LIGLTVHGRADQV
+240 LIGLTVHGRADQMI
-253 STTGAQLIDFE
+253 TTGAQLFNKSTVTPESYVRD
-264 HAPTRSCVLVDA
+264 TDGTVVA
-276 STGTYRCNM
+276 STTHPTCASDYITLDGAESIYITSTMTSNRWGAFYNDKKEYVSGIAGYSSPITVPVGAVYIRLTVADDNLDTFMVNTGSTALPYEPYTYG
-285 DNTSYSFLDLP
+285 
-296 ESVFGKILSG
+296 V
-306 KGKTLR
+306 
-312 FQCDAS
+312 
-318 KPNTLISIVIYG
+318 
-330 TREDGLDY
+330 
-338 QDAAGT
+338 
-344 PGSNYVEMV
+344 
-353 VSDQFTS
+353 
-360 VTRAVLRFNQTQGA
+360 
-374 TTTDTTTIYSGLML
+374 
-388 YFKESAVLSFELY
+388 
-401 TGNAPSPSVEYPQ
+401 PSPSVEYPQ

-486 GQEKSKTFTTDK
+486 GQGKSKTFTTDK

-512 GSAGDTFSF
+512 GSAGDTFSLR
-521 KNIMLNAGS
+521 NIMLNAGS
-530 SALPWEPYTGGK
+530 SALPWEPYTGGE
-542 PGYYDKGIEVDVTG
+542 PGYYEKGIEVDVTG

-569 KEICDIVKKTNEIAL
+569 KEICDITKKTNEITL
-584 TATSSSDTLFCQYVC
+584 TATGSSDTLFCQYVC
-599 YLSEEVTKYF
+599 YLAEGVTKYF
-609 CGKTITV
+609 RGKTITV
-616 SAKHKTNNSSLSPVI
+616 SAKHKTNNSSLSPVV
-631 FINLYNSDNKTIADE
+631 FINLYDSDNKVIADE

-662 KETVKI
+662 KETAKI

-677 RGQVVGDYVRIYDIQ
+677 RGQAVGNYVRMYDIQ

-703 PYKTPQSIHLSTPNG
+703 PYKTPQSVHLSTPNG

-724 SSGGSYTDE
+724 SNGGNYTDE
-733 SGQQWICDEIV
+733 SGQQWICDEVV
-744 RNERGTGKL
+744 RNERGTGKR
-753 IQRIGRSK
+753 IQRIGIIESY
-761 VSDNLLAPVTL
+761 A
-772 SNGNIALSISEISG
+772 SETINTAYMSTTG
-786 VSSSNQEAL
+786 QLTEGATVIY
-795 FTMAPV
+795 V
-801 LDASDPDRFET
+801 LDDAIET
-812 GNAYSDGTGF
+812 DLT
-822 VIVGTPDDTLV
+822 
-833 SLAIK
+833 
-838 YGNCEFLYV
+838 
-847 LETPVETNLSAEEIA
+847 AEEIA

-875 ISNDAGCEMTAAYV
+875 ISNDAGCDMTAAYV
-889 TKYYQGV
+889 TQYYQGV

-951 KSETVSLIPTVLFDS
+951 KCETVSLIPTVLFDS

-993 EYGSVDIYTSFISA
+993 EYGSVDIYTSFISS
-1007 DGVVDLIGFFDFNN
+1007 DGVVDLIGFFNFNN

-1066 EGYKS
+1066 EGYRS

>member
-1 MQIIKEIY
+1 MINIKLFLERKDIPVKIDVVRNTNAIPISFHIADYQIPEGTEARIYLHKPSGAEVYNSAAIEENAVIVQPTMQMYAEEGEAIGQLQIIKDITVAAS
-9 LDFYQTEPVLV
+9 FAIV
-20 TAKQGDNARF
+20 F
-30 VKATLLDHGNLFPV
+30 
-44 PDGTTANLARD
+44 
-55 EVWNAC
+55 C
-61 IVNTDGT
+61 IHKN
-68 VLAPITPDMQPG
+68 I
-80 RLPAEIELYLGTEKL
+80 I
-95 STWNFILVIQPSARN
+95 S
-110 DSAIEG
+110 DSAIESKDEFG
-116 TNEYTQLD
+116 ILD
-124 ILVNQAREEISN
+124 TLINQAREEIKN
-136 AQTATESAN
+136 AQNATSA
-145 AAALNANESAA
+145 
-156 LANTA
+156 ANTA
-161 ASNANVAASSA
+161 AESATTAANAANTGAEAATSA
-172 ETNADLA
+172 AESATTAADAANAGA
-179 MKAAISALDGKEAAT
+179 EAAT

-209 AAGNIEQANIKP
+209 AAGNIEQANTKP

-296 ESVFGKILSG
+296 ESVFSKILSG

-312 FQCDAS
+312 FQCDTS
-318 KPNTLISIVIYG
+318 KPGTVISIVIYG

-388 YFKESAVLSFELY
+388 YFRESAALPFEPY

-414 AIDIAGL
+414 AIDIAGIDGNISINL
-421 GWATG
+421 MGYNLWDGTEQEDVTGYTTGMIPWDGGDRVHILFDGNTDNADGELVCSIDYYEQVGKKVGANAMSVKTGTTYTKVKFTATG
-426 AQLWDMGD
+426 INAG
-434 VSGTQSA
+434 GIG
-441 KVDVSVPIPPGTYT
+441 KNVDIKTVKYIVVAIKPFNNTATKISFKNV
-455 LSADVISSDTDAD
+455 VISS
-468 TCLIYD
+468 
-474 YTNNIAIGNMAR
+474 
-486 GQEKSKTFTTDK
+486 
-498 EIRSFVFYASVSNN
+498 
-512 GSAGDTFSF
+512 SA
-521 KNIMLNAGS
+521 
-530 SALPWEPYTGGK
+530 
-542 PGYYDKGIEVDVTG
+542 
-556 KNLFSLDNDTVFA
+556 DTVFVGYTPS
-569 KEICDIVKKTNEIAL
+569 ILNVIA
-584 TATSSSDTLFCQYVC
+584 
-599 YLSEEVTKYF
+599 
-609 CGKTITV
+609 
-616 SAKHKTNNSSLSPVI
+616 
-631 FINLYNSDNKTIADE
+631 
-646 KSIYFKRG
+646 
-654 SSVTVIVP
+654 
-662 KETVKI
+662 
-668 RFAFRVDQL
+668 
-677 RGQVVGDYVRIYDIQ
+677 
-692 AEEGSTATSYE
+692 
-703 PYKTPQSIHLSTPNG
+703 TPNG
-718 LAGLKV
+718 LPAVPVSAG
-724 SSGGSYTDE
+724 GNYTDA

-744 RNERGTGKL
+744 RNERGTGKR

-772 SNGNIALSISEISG
+772 SNGNIALAISEIFDI
-786 VSSSNQEAL
+786 SSSNQEAL

-822 VIVGTPDDTLV
+822 VIVGTPDDTLL
-833 SLAIK
+833 SLATK

-847 LETPVETNLSAEEIA
+847 LAEPVETDLSTEEIA
-862 ALSALHTYSPTTT
+862 ALSALHTYYPTTT
-875 ISNDAGCEMTAAYV
+875 ITNDAGCDMTAAYV
-889 TKYYQGV
+889 TQYYQGV

-908 TTEASGTSVLDAHQG
+908 TTETAGTSVLDAHQG

-951 KSETVSLIPTVLFDS
+951 KCETVSLIPTVLFDS

-993 EYGSVDIYTSFISA
+993 EYGSVDIYTSFISS
-1007 DGVVDLIGFFDFNN
+1007 DGVVDLIGFFNFNN

-1066 EGYKS
+1066 EGYRS

>member
-1 MQIIKEIY
+1 MINIKLFLERKDIPVKIDVVRNTNAIPISFHISDYQIPEGAEARIYLRKPSGAEVYNSAAIDENAVIVQPTTQMYAEDGEALGQLQIIK
-9 LDFYQTEPVLV
+9 D
-20 TAKQGDNARF
+20 
-30 VKATLLDHGNLFPV
+30 
-44 PDGTTANLARD
+44 TTVAASFAI
-55 EVWNAC
+55 VFC
-61 IVNTDGT
+61 IHKN
-68 VLAPITPDMQPG
+68 I
-80 RLPAEIELYLGTEKL
+80 I
-95 STWNFILVIQPSARN
+95 S
-110 DSAIEG
+110 DSAIESKDEFG
-116 TNEYTQLD
+116 ILD
-124 ILVNQAREEISN
+124 TLINQAREEIKN
-136 AQTATESAN
+136 AQNATSA
-145 AAALNANESAA
+145 
-156 LANTA
+156 ANTA
-161 ASNANVAASSA
+161 AESATTAANAANTGA
-172 ETNADLA
+172 
-179 MKAAISALDGKEAAT
+179 EAAT
-194 SAATSANAAADRANE
+194 SAAESATTAADAANAGAEAATSAAMSANAAADRANE

-253 STTGAQLIDFE
+253 STTGAQLFNKSTVTPESYVRD
-264 HAPTRSCVLVDA
+264 TDGTVVA
-276 STGTYRCNM
+276 STTRPTCASDYITLDGAESIYITSTMTSNRWGAFYNDKKEHVSGIAGYSSPITVPVGAVYIRLTVADDNLDTFMVNTGSTALPYEPYTYG
-285 DNTSYSFLDLP
+285 
-296 ESVFGKILSG
+296 V
-306 KGKTLR
+306 
-312 FQCDAS
+312 
-318 KPNTLISIVIYG
+318 
-330 TREDGLDY
+330 
-338 QDAAGT
+338 
-344 PGSNYVEMV
+344 
-353 VSDQFTS
+353 
-360 VTRAVLRFNQTQGA
+360 
-374 TTTDTTTIYSGLML
+374 
-388 YFKESAVLSFELY
+388 
-401 TGNAPSPSVEYPQ
+401 PSPSVEYPQ

-486 GQEKSKTFTTDK
+486 GQGKSKTFTTDK

-530 SALPWEPYTGGK
+530 SALPWEPYTAGE
-542 PGYYDKGIEVDVTG
+542 PGYYEKGIEVDVTG

-569 KEICDIVKKTNEIAL
+569 KEICDIAKKTNEITL
-584 TATSSSDTLFCQYVC
+584 TATGSSDTLFCQYVC
-599 YLSEEVTKYF
+599 YLAEGVTKYF
-609 CGKTITV
+609 RGKTITV
-616 SAKHKTNNSSLSPVI
+616 SAKHKTNNSSLSPVV
-631 FINLYNSDNKTIADE
+631 FINLYDSDNKVIADE

-662 KETVKI
+662 KETAKI

-677 RGQVVGDYVRIYDIQ
+677 RGQVVGDYVRMYDIQ
-692 AEEGSTATSYE
+692 VEEGSIATSYE
-703 PYKTPQSIHLSTPNG
+703 PYKTPQSVHLSTPNG

-724 SSGGSYTDE
+724 SSGGNYTDE
-733 SGQQWICDEIV
+733 SGQQWICDEVV
-744 RNERGTGKL
+744 RNERGTGKR
-753 IQRIGRSK
+753 IQRIGKSK
-761 VSDNLLAPVTL
+761 VGDHSLSLTTA
-772 SNGNIALSISEISG
+772 SNGNKALVISNIPNKIDSVRG
-786 VSSSNQEAL
+786 AL
-795 FTMAPV
+795 FSMAQVPKIV
-801 LDASDPDRFET
+801 
-812 GNAYSDGTGF
+812 GSDGLQTGSAYENATNF
-822 VIVGTPDDTLV
+822 VIVGTPDDTLL
-833 SLAIK
+833 SLATK

-847 LETPVETNLSAEEIA
+847 LAEPVETDLSTEEIA
-862 ALSALHTYSPTTT
+862 ALSALHTYYPTTT
-875 ISNDAGCEMTAAYV
+875 ISNDAGCDMTAAYV
-889 TKYYQGV
+889 TQYYQGV

-931 ALNDLETT
+931 ALANLETT

-951 KSETVSLIPTVLFDS
+951 KCETVSLIPTVLFDS

-993 EYGSVDIYTSFISA
+993 EYGSVDIYTSFISS
-1007 DGVVDLIGFFDFNN
+1007 DGVVDLIGFFNFNN

-1038 TVYAYQYFPP
+1038 TVYTYQYFPP

-1066 EGYKS
+1066 EGYRS

>member
-253 STTGAQLIDFE
+253 STTGKNLFDVDSWEILDKQSDGSYKTNQATTQNNLQIDIPVGVYTLSYDCKSDADSNARLRVVYE
-264 HAPTRSCVLVDA
+264 DGTTGATVLP
-276 STGTYRCNM
+276 SNGTYVHFNYITEDKKISSIGTDFSRYGSGIELKNIQLESGSTE
-285 DNTSYSFLDLP
+285 TSYEP
-296 ESVFGKILSG
+296 
-306 KGKTLR
+306 
-312 FQCDAS
+312 
-318 KPNTLISIVIYG
+318 
-330 TREDGLDY
+330 
-338 QDAAGT
+338 
-344 PGSNYVEMV
+344 
-353 VSDQFTS
+353 
-360 VTRAVLRFNQTQGA
+360 
-374 TTTDTTTIYSGLML
+374 
-388 YFKESAVLSFELY
+388 Y
-401 TGNAPSPSVEYPQ
+401 TGGAPSPSVEYPQ
-414 AIDIAGL
+414 AIDIAGIDGNININL
-421 GWATG
+421 MGYNLWDGTEQEDVTGYTTGMIPWDGGDRVHILFGGNTDNADGELVCSIDYYEQVDKKVGANAMSVKTGTTYTQVKFTATG
-426 AQLWDMGD
+426 INAG
-434 VSGTQSA
+434 GIG
-441 KVDVSVPIPPGTYT
+441 KNVDIKTVKYIVVAIKPFNNTATKISFKNV
-455 LSADVISSDTDAD
+455 VISS
-468 TCLIYD
+468 
-474 YTNNIAIGNMAR
+474 
-486 GQEKSKTFTTDK
+486 
-498 EIRSFVFYASVSNN
+498 
-512 GSAGDTFSF
+512 SA
-521 KNIMLNAGS
+521 
-530 SALPWEPYTGGK
+530 
-542 PGYYDKGIEVDVTG
+542 
-556 KNLFSLDNDTVFA
+556 DTVFVGYTPS
-569 KEICDIVKKTNEIAL
+569 ILNVIA
-584 TATSSSDTLFCQYVC
+584 
-599 YLSEEVTKYF
+599 
-609 CGKTITV
+609 
-616 SAKHKTNNSSLSPVI
+616 
-631 FINLYNSDNKTIADE
+631 
-646 KSIYFKRG
+646 
-654 SSVTVIVP
+654 
-662 KETVKI
+662 
-668 RFAFRVDQL
+668 
-677 RGQVVGDYVRIYDIQ
+677 
-692 AEEGSTATSYE
+692 
-703 PYKTPQSIHLSTPNG
+703 TPNG
-718 LAGLKV
+718 LPAVPVSAG
-724 SSGGSYTDE
+724 GNYTDE
-733 SGQQWICDEIV
+733 NGQQWICDEIV
-744 RNERGTGKL
+744 RNERGTGKR
-753 IQRIGRSK
+753 IQRIGIIESY
-761 VSDNLLAPVTL
+761 A
-772 SNGNIALSISEISG
+772 SETINTAYMS
-786 VSSSNQEAL
+786 
-795 FTMAPV
+795 T
-801 LDASDPDRFET
+801 T
-812 GNAYSDGTGF
+812 GQLTEGAT
-822 VIVGTPDDTLV
+822 V
-833 SLAIK
+833 
-838 YGNCEFLYV
+838 LYV
-847 LETPVETNLSAEEIA
+847 LDDVIETDLSAEEIA
-862 ALSALHTYSPTTT
+862 ALSALHTYYPTTT
-875 ISNDAGCEMTAAYV
+875 ISNDAGCDMTAAYV
-889 TKYYQGV
+889 TQYYQGV

-931 ALNDLETT
+931 ALADLETT

-973 TFTESI
+973 TFAESI

-993 EYGSVDIYTSFISA
+993 EYGSVDIYTSFIST

-1066 EGYKS
+1066 EGYRS

>member
-1 MQIIKEIY
+1 MLTLPISFHIADYQIPEGTEARIYLHKPSGAEVYNSAAIEENAVIVQPTMQMYAEEGEAIGQLQIIK
-9 LDFYQTEPVLV
+9 D
-20 TAKQGDNARF
+20 
-30 VKATLLDHGNLFPV
+30 
-44 PDGTTANLARD
+44 TTVAASFAI
-55 EVWNAC
+55 VFC
-61 IVNTDGT
+61 IHKN
-68 VLAPITPDMQPG
+68 I
-80 RLPAEIELYLGTEKL
+80 I
-95 STWNFILVIQPSARN
+95 S
-110 DSAIEG
+110 DSAIESKD
-116 TNEYTQLD
+116 EFD
-124 ILVNQAREEISN
+124 ILDTLINQAREEIKN
-136 AQTATESAN
+136 AQNATSA
-145 AAALNANESAA
+145 
-156 LANTA
+156 ANTA
-161 ASNANVAASSA
+161 AESATTAANAANTGAEAATSA
-172 ETNADLA
+172 AESATTAADAANAGA
-179 MKAAISALDGKEAAT
+179 EAAT
-194 SAATSANAAADRANE
+194 SAATSANVAADRANE

-240 LIGLTVHGRADQV
+240 LIGLTVHGWAEQV
-253 STTGAQLIDFE
+253 ITTGAQLIDFE

-388 YFKESAVLSFELY
+388 YFRESAVLPFELY

-414 AIDIAGL
+414 AIDIAGIDGNISINL
-421 GWATG
+421 MGYNLWDGTEQEDVTGYTTGMIPWDGGDRVHILFDGNTDNADGELVCSIDYYEQVGKKVGANAMSVKTGTTYTKVKFTATG
-426 AQLWDMGD
+426 INAG
-434 VSGTQSA
+434 GIG
-441 KVDVSVPIPPGTYT
+441 KNVDIKTVKYIVVAIKPFNNTATKISFKNV
-455 LSADVISSDTDAD
+455 VISS
-468 TCLIYD
+468 
-474 YTNNIAIGNMAR
+474 
-486 GQEKSKTFTTDK
+486 
-498 EIRSFVFYASVSNN
+498 
-512 GSAGDTFSF
+512 SA
-521 KNIMLNAGS
+521 
-530 SALPWEPYTGGK
+530 
-542 PGYYDKGIEVDVTG
+542 
-556 KNLFSLDNDTVFA
+556 DTVFVGYTPS
-569 KEICDIVKKTNEIAL
+569 ILNVIA
-584 TATSSSDTLFCQYVC
+584 
-599 YLSEEVTKYF
+599 
-609 CGKTITV
+609 
-616 SAKHKTNNSSLSPVI
+616 
-631 FINLYNSDNKTIADE
+631 
-646 KSIYFKRG
+646 
-654 SSVTVIVP
+654 
-662 KETVKI
+662 
-668 RFAFRVDQL
+668 
-677 RGQVVGDYVRIYDIQ
+677 
-692 AEEGSTATSYE
+692 
-703 PYKTPQSIHLSTPNG
+703 TPNG
-718 LAGLKV
+718 LPAVPVSAG
-724 SSGGSYTDE
+724 GNYTDE
-733 SGQQWICDEIV
+733 NGQQWICDEIV
-744 RNERGTGKL
+744 RNERGTGKR
-753 IQRIGRSK
+753 IQRIGIIESY
-761 VSDNLLAPVTL
+761 A
-772 SNGNIALSISEISG
+772 SETINTAYMS
-786 VSSSNQEAL
+786 
-795 FTMAPV
+795 T
-801 LDASDPDRFET
+801 T
-812 GNAYSDGTGF
+812 GQLTEGAT
-822 VIVGTPDDTLV
+822 V
-833 SLAIK
+833 
-838 YGNCEFLYV
+838 LYV
-847 LETPVETNLSAEEIA
+847 LDDVIETDLSAEEIA
-862 ALSALHTYSPTTT
+862 ALSALHTYYPTTT
-875 ISNDAGCEMTAAYV
+875 ISNDAGCDMTAAYV
-889 TKYYQGV
+889 TQYYQGV

-931 ALNDLETT
+931 ALADLETT

-993 EYGSVDIYTSFISA
+993 EYGSVDIYTSFISS

-1066 EGYKS
+1066 EGYRS

>member
-1 MQIIKEIY
+1 MAIQNRRGAY
-9 LDFYQTEPVLV
+9 GDFDPSKLLPGEWAVVLS
-20 TAKQGDNARF
+20 GDTNASDGLACYMCF
-30 VKATLLDHGNLFPV
+30 KAGVVKRMATYEDMIDNIAATSGELI
-44 PDGTTANLARD
+44 AE
-55 EVWNAC
+55 EVDRQCREA
-61 IVNTDGT
+61 
-68 VLAPITPDMQPG
+68 
-80 RLPAEIELYLGTEKL
+80 
-95 STWNFILVIQPSARN
+95 IQECKA
-110 DSAIEG
+110 A
-116 TNEYTQLD
+116 TN
-124 ILVNQAREEISN
+124 
-136 AQTATESAN
+136 SAN
-145 AAALNANESAA
+145 IAITNANSAAANAVS
-156 LANTA
+156 
-161 ASNANVAASSA
+161 VAASA
-172 ETNADLA
+172 Q
-179 MKAAISALDGKEAAT
+179 
-194 SAATSANAAADRANE
+194 AAADRANE
-209 AAGNIEQANIKP
+209 AAGNIEQANTKP

-253 STTGAQLIDFE
+253 STTGAQLFNKSTVTPESYVRD
-264 HAPTRSCVLVDA
+264 TDGTVVA
-276 STGTYRCNM
+276 STTRPTCASDYITLDGAESIYITSTMTSNRWGAFYNDKKEYVSGIAGYSSPITVPVGAVYIRLTVADDNLDTFMVNTGSTALPYEPYTYG
-285 DNTSYSFLDLP
+285 
-296 ESVFGKILSG
+296 V
-306 KGKTLR
+306 
-312 FQCDAS
+312 
-318 KPNTLISIVIYG
+318 
-330 TREDGLDY
+330 
-338 QDAAGT
+338 
-344 PGSNYVEMV
+344 
-353 VSDQFTS
+353 
-360 VTRAVLRFNQTQGA
+360 
-374 TTTDTTTIYSGLML
+374 
-388 YFKESAVLSFELY
+388 
-401 TGNAPSPSVEYPQ
+401 PSPSVEYPQ

-486 GQEKSKTFTTDK
+486 GQGKSKTFTTDK

-521 KNIMLNAGS
+521 KNIMLNTGS
-530 SALPWEPYTGGK
+530 SALPWEPYTGGE
-542 PGYYDKGIEVDVTG
+542 PGYYEKGIEVDVTG

-569 KEICDIVKKTNEIAL
+569 KEICDITKKTNEITL
-584 TATSSSDTLFCQYVC
+584 TATGSSDTLFCQYVC
-599 YLSEEVTKYF
+599 YLAEGVTKYF
-609 CGKTITV
+609 RGKTITV
-616 SAKHKTNNSSLSPVI
+616 SAKHKTNNSSLSPVV
-631 FINLYNSDNKTIADE
+631 FINLYDSDNKVIADE

-662 KETVKI
+662 KETAKI

-677 RGQVVGDYVRIYDIQ
+677 RGQAVGNYVRMYDIQ

-703 PYKTPQSIHLSTPNG
+703 PYKTPQSVHLSTPNG

-724 SSGGSYTDE
+724 SNGGNYTDE
-733 SGQQWICDEIV
+733 SGQQWICDEVV
-744 RNERGTGKL
+744 RNERGTGKR
-753 IQRIGRSK
+753 IQRIGIIESY
-761 VSDNLLAPVTL
+761 A
-772 SNGNIALSISEISG
+772 SETINTAYMSTTG
-786 VSSSNQEAL
+786 QLTEGATVIY
-795 FTMAPV
+795 V
-801 LDASDPDRFET
+801 LDDAIET
-812 GNAYSDGTGF
+812 DLT
-822 VIVGTPDDTLV
+822 
-833 SLAIK
+833 
-838 YGNCEFLYV
+838 
-847 LETPVETNLSAEEIA
+847 AEEIA
-862 ALSALHTYSPTTT
+862 ALSALHTYYPTTT
-875 ISNDAGCEMTAAYV
+875 ISNDAGCDMTAAYV
-889 TKYYQGV
+889 TQYYQGV
-896 GDAMFYGVADNL
+896 GDAMFYGVTDNL

-973 TFTESI
+973 TFVESI

-993 EYGSVDIYTSFISA
+993 EYGSVDIYTSFIPS
-1007 DGVVDLIGFFDFNN
+1007 DGVVDLIGFFNFNN

-1066 EGYKS
+1066 EGYRS

>member
-30 VKATLLDHGNLFPV
+30 VKATLLDHGNLFSI
-44 PDGTTANLARD
+44 PDGTTANLARG

-68 VLAPITPDMQPG
+68 VLAPITPDMRPG

-95 STWNFILVIQPSARN
+95 STWNFTLMIQPSARN

-209 AAGNIEQANIKP
+209 AAGNIEQENIKP

-312 FQCDAS
+312 FQCDTS
-318 KPNTLISIVIYG
+318 KPGTVISIVIYG

-388 YFKESAVLSFELY
+388 YFKESAVLPFEPY

-414 AIDIAGL
+414 AIDIAGS
-421 GWATG
+421 GRSINVKVVG
-426 AQLWDMGD
+426 ANLFDISKVQSISGASGSQTTNNNDGTLLVQSSQGD
-434 VSGTQSA
+434 SSGGYEDGKNVLRDLCPELRAGDIAVLSA
-441 KVDVSVPIPPGTYT
+441 KSTGSDKRIYLRGSKSPWTFG
-455 LSADVISSDTDAD
+455 ISRTISETDLD
-468 TCLIYD
+468 SIV
-474 YTNNIAIGNMAR
+474 M
-486 GQEKSKTFTTDK
+486 
-498 EIRSFVFYASVSNN
+498 FYASGTST
-512 GSAGDTFSF
+512 SATISE
-521 KNIMLNAGS
+521 IMINAGS
-530 SALPWEPYTGGK
+530 VALP
-542 PGYYDKGIEVDVTG
+542 
-556 KNLFSLDNDTVFA
+556 
-569 KEICDIVKKTNEIAL
+569 
-584 TATSSSDTLFCQYVC
+584 
-599 YLSEEVTKYF
+599 
-609 CGKTITV
+609 
-616 SAKHKTNNSSLSPVI
+616 
-631 FINLYNSDNKTIADE
+631 
-646 KSIYFKRG
+646 
-654 SSVTVIVP
+654 
-662 KETVKI
+662 
-668 RFAFRVDQL
+668 
-677 RGQVVGDYVRIYDIQ
+677 
-692 AEEGSTATSYE
+692 YE
-703 PYKTPQSIHLSTPNG
+703 PYKTPQSVSLSTPNG

-724 SSGGSYTDE
+724 SSGGNYTDA

-744 RNERGTGKL
+744 RNERGTGKR
-753 IQRIGRSK
+753 IQRIGIIESY
-761 VSDNLLAPVTL
+761 A
-772 SNGNIALSISEISG
+772 SETINTAYMS
-786 VSSSNQEAL
+786 
-795 FTMAPV
+795 T
-801 LDASDPDRFET
+801 T
-812 GNAYSDGTGF
+812 GQLTEGAT
-822 VIVGTPDDTLV
+822 V
-833 SLAIK
+833 
-838 YGNCEFLYV
+838 LYV
-847 LETPVETNLSAEEIA
+847 LDDAIETNLSTEEIA
-862 ALSALHTYSPTTT
+862 ALSALHTYYPTTT
-875 ISNDAGCEMTAAYV
+875 ISNDAGCDMTAAYV
-889 TKYYQGV
+889 TQYYQGV

-908 TTEASGTSVLDAHQG
+908 TTETAGTSVLDAHQG

-931 ALNDLETT
+931 ALADLETT

-973 TFTESI
+973 TFAESI

-993 EYGSVDIYTSFISA
+993 EYGSVDIYTSFIST
-1007 DGVVDLIGFFDFNN
+1007 DGVIDLIGFFDFNN

-1055 GGDDAIAIYRV
+1055 GGDDAMAIYRV
-1066 EGYKS
+1066 EGYRS

>member
-68 VLAPITPDMQPG
+68 VLAPITPDMRPG

-95 STWNFILVIQPSARN
+95 STWNFTLMIQPSARN

-209 AAGNIEQANIKP
+209 AAGNIEQANINP

-240 LIGLTVHGRADQV
+240 LIGLTVYGRADQV

-312 FQCDAS
+312 FQCDTS
-318 KPNTLISIVIYG
+318 KPGTVISIVIYG

-388 YFKESAVLSFELY
+388 YFKESVVLPFELY

-414 AIDIAGL
+414 AIDIAGIDGNISINL
-421 GWATG
+421 MGYNLWDGTEQEDVTGYTTGMIPWDGGDRVHILFDGNTDNADGELVCSIDYYEQVGKKVGANAMSVKTGTTYTKVKFTATG
-426 AQLWDMGD
+426 INAG
-434 VSGTQSA
+434 GIG
-441 KVDVSVPIPPGTYT
+441 KNVDIKTVKYIVVAIKPFNNTATKISFKNV
-455 LSADVISSDTDAD
+455 VISS
-468 TCLIYD
+468 
-474 YTNNIAIGNMAR
+474 
-486 GQEKSKTFTTDK
+486 
-498 EIRSFVFYASVSNN
+498 
-512 GSAGDTFSF
+512 SA
-521 KNIMLNAGS
+521 
-530 SALPWEPYTGGK
+530 
-542 PGYYDKGIEVDVTG
+542 
-556 KNLFSLDNDTVFA
+556 DTVFVGYTPS
-569 KEICDIVKKTNEIAL
+569 ILNVIA
-584 TATSSSDTLFCQYVC
+584 
-599 YLSEEVTKYF
+599 
-609 CGKTITV
+609 
-616 SAKHKTNNSSLSPVI
+616 
-631 FINLYNSDNKTIADE
+631 
-646 KSIYFKRG
+646 
-654 SSVTVIVP
+654 
-662 KETVKI
+662 
-668 RFAFRVDQL
+668 
-677 RGQVVGDYVRIYDIQ
+677 
-692 AEEGSTATSYE
+692 
-703 PYKTPQSIHLSTPNG
+703 TPNG
-718 LAGLKV
+718 LPAVPVSAG
-724 SSGGSYTDE
+724 GNYTDE
-733 SGQQWICDEIV
+733 NGQQWICDEIV
-744 RNERGTGKL
+744 RNERGTGKR
-753 IQRIGRSK
+753 IQRIGIIESY
-761 VSDNLLAPVTL
+761 A
-772 SNGNIALSISEISG
+772 SETINTAYMSTTG
-786 VSSSNQEAL
+786 QLTEGATVIY
-795 FTMAPV
+795 V
-801 LDASDPDRFET
+801 LDDAIET
-812 GNAYSDGTGF
+812 DLT
-822 VIVGTPDDTLV
+822 
-833 SLAIK
+833 
-838 YGNCEFLYV
+838 
-847 LETPVETNLSAEEIA
+847 AEEIA

-875 ISNDAGCEMTAAYV
+875 ISNDAGCDMTAAYV
-889 TKYYQGV
+889 TQYYQGV

-951 KSETVSLIPTVLFDS
+951 KCETVSLIPTVLFDS

-993 EYGSVDIYTSFISA
+993 EYGSVDIYTSFISS
-1007 DGVVDLIGFFDFNN
+1007 DGVVDLIGFFNFNN

-1066 EGYKS
+1066 EGYRS

>member
-1 MQIIKEIY
+1 MINIKLFLERKDIPVKIDVVRNTNAIPISFHIADYQIPEGAEARIYLRKPSGEEVYNSAAIEENAVIVQPTTQMYAEDGEAIGQLQIIK
-9 LDFYQTEPVLV
+9 D
-20 TAKQGDNARF
+20 
-30 VKATLLDHGNLFPV
+30 
-44 PDGTTANLARD
+44 TTVAASF
-55 EVWNAC
+55 A
-61 IVNTDGT
+61 IVFCVHKN
-68 VLAPITPDMQPG
+68 I
-80 RLPAEIELYLGTEKL
+80 I
-95 STWNFILVIQPSARN
+95 S
-110 DSAIEG
+110 DSAIVSKDEFG
-116 TNEYTQLD
+116 ILD
-124 ILVNQAREEISN
+124 TLINQAREEIIN
-136 AQTATESAN
+136 AQNATSAANNAAESATAAAN
-145 AAALNANESAA
+145 AANTGAEAATSAAESAT
-156 LANTA
+156 TA
-161 ASNANVAASSA
+161 ADAANAGA
-172 ETNADLA
+172 
-179 MKAAISALDGKEAAT
+179 EAAT
-194 SAATSANAAADRANE
+194 SAATSANTAADRANE

-221 LAYSV
+221 LAYSI
-226 SGESITAGNSAEKP
+226 SGESIKANNSAEKP
-240 LIGLTVHGRADQV
+240 LIGLTVHGRADQG

-318 KPNTLISIVIYG
+318 KPGTVISIVIYG

-388 YFKESAVLSFELY
+388 YFKESAVLPFELY

-414 AIDIAGL
+414 AIDIAG
-421 GWATG
+421 
-426 AQLWDMGD
+426 
-434 VSGTQSA
+434 
-441 KVDVSVPIPPGTYT
+441 
-455 LSADVISSDTDAD
+455 
-468 TCLIYD
+468 
-474 YTNNIAIGNMAR
+474 
-486 GQEKSKTFTTDK
+486 
-498 EIRSFVFYASVSNN
+498 N
-512 GSAGDTFSF
+512 G
-521 KNIMLNAGS
+521 GS
-530 SALPWEPYTGGK
+530 INVK
-542 PGYYDKGIEVDVTG
+542 MTG
-556 KNLFSLDNDTVFA
+556 KNLFDVDSWEILD
-569 KEICDIVKKTNEIAL
+569 KQ
-584 TATSSSDTLFCQYVC
+584 SDG
-599 YLSEEVTKYF
+599 S
-609 CGKTITV
+609 
-616 SAKHKTNNSSLSPVI
+616 HKTNQATTQKNLQIDIPVGVYTLSYDCKSDADSNARLRVVYEDGTTGATVLPSNGTYVHFEYVTENKKISSIGTDFSRYGSGIEL
-631 FINLYNSDNKTIADE
+631 
-646 KSIYFKRG
+646 KRIQLEYG
-654 SSVTVIVP
+654 SV
-662 KETVKI
+662 E
-668 RFAFRVDQL
+668 
-677 RGQVVGDYVRIYDIQ
+677 
-692 AEEGSTATSYE
+692 TSYE
-703 PYKTPQSIHLSTPNG
+703 PYKSTQSVNLSTPNG
-718 LAGLKV
+718 LAGIKV
-724 SSGGSYTDE
+724 SSCGNYTDA

-744 RNERGTGKL
+744 RNERGTGKR
-753 IQRIGRSK
+753 IQRIGKSK
-761 VSDNLLAPVTL
+761 VGDNSLSLTTA
-772 SNGNIALSISEISG
+772 SNGNKALVISNIPNKIASVRG
-786 VSSSNQEAL
+786 TL
-795 FTMAPV
+795 FSMAQVPKIV
-801 LDASDPDRFET
+801 
-812 GNAYSDGTGF
+812 GSDGLQTGSAYENATNF
-822 VIVGTPDDTLV
+822 AIVGTPDDTLL
-833 SLAIK
+833 SLATK

-847 LETPVETNLSAEEIA
+847 LAEPVETDLSTEEIA
-862 ALSALHTYSPTTT
+862 ALSALHTYYPTTT
-875 ISNDAGCEMTAAYV
+875 ISNDAGCDMTAAYV
-889 TKYYQGV
+889 TQYYQGV

-923 KVLDNKIG
+923 KVLDNKIR

-993 EYGSVDIYTSFISA
+993 EYGSVDIYTSFIST

-1066 EGYKS
+1066 EGYRS

>member
-194 SAATSANAAADRANE
+194 SAATSANVAADRANE

-226 SGESITAGNSAEKP
+226 GGESITAGNSAEKP

-253 STTGAQLIDFE
+253 STTGAQLFNKSTVTPESYVRD
-264 HAPTRSCVLVDA
+264 TDGTVVA
-276 STGTYRCNM
+276 STTRPTCASDYITLDGAESIYITSTMTSNRWGAFYNDKKEYVSGIAGYSSPITVPVGAVYIRLTVADDNLDTFMVNTGSTALPYEPYTYG
-285 DNTSYSFLDLP
+285 
-296 ESVFGKILSG
+296 V
-306 KGKTLR
+306 
-312 FQCDAS
+312 
-318 KPNTLISIVIYG
+318 
-330 TREDGLDY
+330 
-338 QDAAGT
+338 
-344 PGSNYVEMV
+344 
-353 VSDQFTS
+353 
-360 VTRAVLRFNQTQGA
+360 
-374 TTTDTTTIYSGLML
+374 
-388 YFKESAVLSFELY
+388 
-401 TGNAPSPSVEYPQ
+401 PSPSVEYPQ

-486 GQEKSKTFTTDK
+486 GQGKSKTFTTDK

-521 KNIMLNAGS
+521 KNIMLNTGS
-530 SALPWEPYTGGK
+530 SALPWEPYTGGE
-542 PGYYDKGIEVDVTG
+542 PGYYEKGIEVDVTG

-569 KEICDIVKKTNEIAL
+569 KEICDITKKTNEITL
-584 TATSSSDTLFCQYVC
+584 TATGSSDTLFCQYVC
-599 YLSEEVTKYF
+599 YLAEGVTKYF
-609 CGKTITV
+609 RGKTITV
-616 SAKHKTNNSSLSPVI
+616 SAKHKTNNSSLSPVV
-631 FINLYNSDNKTIADE
+631 FINLYDSDNKVIADE

-662 KETVKI
+662 KETAKI

-677 RGQVVGDYVRIYDIQ
+677 RGQAVGNYVRMYDIQ

-703 PYKTPQSIHLSTPNG
+703 PYKTPQSVHLSTPNG

-724 SSGGSYTDE
+724 SNGGNYTDE
-733 SGQQWICDEIV
+733 SGQQWICDEVV
-744 RNERGTGKL
+744 RNERGTGKR
-753 IQRIGRSK
+753 IQRIGIIESY
-761 VSDNLLAPVTL
+761 A
-772 SNGNIALSISEISG
+772 SETINTAYMSTTG
-786 VSSSNQEAL
+786 QLTEGATVIY
-795 FTMAPV
+795 V
-801 LDASDPDRFET
+801 LDDAIET
-812 GNAYSDGTGF
+812 DLT
-822 VIVGTPDDTLV
+822 
-833 SLAIK
+833 
-838 YGNCEFLYV
+838 
-847 LETPVETNLSAEEIA
+847 AEEIA

-875 ISNDAGCEMTAAYV
+875 ISNDAGCDMTAAYV
-889 TKYYQGV
+889 TQYYQGV

-966 PTRVGSG
+966 STRVGSG

-979 YNFERIRIYYKIRY
+979 YNFERIRIYYKIRH
-993 EYGSVDIYTSFISA
+993 EYGSVDIYTSFIST
-1007 DGVVDLIGFFDFNN
+1007 DGVVDLIGFFDFYN

-1055 GGDDAIAIYRV
+1055 DGDDVIAIYRV
-1066 EGYKS
+1066 EGYRS